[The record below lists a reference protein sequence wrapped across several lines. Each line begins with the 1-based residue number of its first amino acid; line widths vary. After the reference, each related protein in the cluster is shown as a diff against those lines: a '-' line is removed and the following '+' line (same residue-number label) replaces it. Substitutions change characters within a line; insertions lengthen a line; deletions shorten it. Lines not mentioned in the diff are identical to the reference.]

1 MGRLPRPVAG
11 ADSLGR
17 VDRLDAPLG
26 RPVVLE
32 GGAGREVAP
41 DLVKRH
47 HSADFVRKQLIT
59 DALRGKKMIVKVRG
73 KLWAK

>member
-1 MGRLPRPVAG
+1 MGRLLRPVAG

-17 VDRLDAPLG
+17 IDRLDAPLG

-32 GGAGREVAP
+32 GGAGREVAT

-59 DALRGKKMIVKVRG
+59 DALEKDDT
-73 KLWAK
+73 